1 MNPEKKNYKLY
12 RNIYPSSAPET
23 ASIIFVSVIS
33 AAIALFMIYGI
44 YITVSAGDLA
54 TAAVITIICCFF
66 AGLLLFWGIKDIKNT
81 KLLNNKR
88 RKIADNTDISVF
100 ERLEEEIQNTEFSYK
115 TFYMLEDYLYVPGAK
130 LLIKYEDINF
140 YRNIVHSTNGI
151 KDGIRTEITDEDGLV
166 FAFRVVKWRAYL
178 KEMNEFT
185 QHLEVM
191 LNKNKKYPQN
201 QRYYF

>member
-1 MNPEKKNYKLY
+1 MDAEKKNHKLY
-12 RNIYPSSAPET
+12 RNIYPSSAPEI

-44 YITVSAGDLA
+44 YITSSAGDMA
-54 TAAVITIICCFF
+54 TAAVITIICCVL

-88 RKIADNTDISVF
+88 RKIADDTDISVF
-100 ERLEEEIQNTEFSYK
+100 ERLEEEIQNTEFRYK

-151 KDGIRTEITDEDGLV
+151 KDGIRTEITDADGLV

-191 LNKNKKYPQN
+191 INKNKKYPQN

>member
-1 MNPEKKNYKLY
+1 
-12 RNIYPSSAPET
+12 
-23 ASIIFVSVIS
+23 
-33 AAIALFMIYGI
+33 MIYGI
-44 YITVSAGDLA
+44 YITASAGDMA
-54 TAAVITIICCFF
+54 TAAVIAIICCFF

-81 KLLNNKR
+81 KLLNKKR
-88 RKIADNTDISVF
+88 RKIADDTDISVF
-100 ERLEEEIQNTEFSYK
+100 ERLEEEIQHTEFRYK

-166 FAFRVVKWRAYL
+166 FVFRVVKWRAYL

-185 QHLEVM
+185 QHLEVI
-191 LNKNKKYPQN
+191 LNKKKYPQN
-201 QRYYF
+201 QRDYF